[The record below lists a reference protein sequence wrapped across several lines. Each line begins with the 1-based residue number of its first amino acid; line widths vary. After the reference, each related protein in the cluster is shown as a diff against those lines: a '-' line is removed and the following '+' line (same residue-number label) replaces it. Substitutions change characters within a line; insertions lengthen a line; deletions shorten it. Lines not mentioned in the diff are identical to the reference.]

1 MYFVPEIQGRIL
13 TSFHFSLRDAG
24 YLFLGKSEVLLSR
37 SSLFVPVDLRNRIFA
52 KGKSGMTLADRFL
65 PVAEDA
71 HTDGAPIVDSRT
83 RASAFEAV
91 PVAQLV
97 VDTRGALTLANV
109 QARALFGLTQK
120 DMHQPVQD
128 LELSYRPVE
137 LRSLIDSARAKRHQV
152 SLRDI
157 EWRSSS
163 GDVRYFDVQV
173 VPLSASDGSPVG
185 TGVTFVDIT
194 RYRRLQESLEDSK
207 AKLETAF
214 EELQSTA
221 EELETTNEELQSTN
235 EELETTNEEL
245 QSTNEELETM
255 NEELQSTNEELE
267 TINDELRERTHDL
280 HQVNAFLESI
290 LVSIDA
296 GVAVVDDELRITAWN
311 SHAFDLWGLH
321 SDEVQGQHLANL
333 DLGLPVDEL
342 LPTVRSVIGGDGEP
356 EQLVVHART
365 RRGKEIEC
373 RIRCSQLLG
382 PDHAAAGAIILMEQ
396 VP

>member
-1 MYFVPEIQGRIL
+1 
-13 TSFHFSLRDAG
+13 
-24 YLFLGKSEVLLSR
+24 
-37 SSLFVPVDLRNRIFA
+37 
-52 KGKSGMTLADRFL
+52 
-65 PVAEDA
+65 
-71 HTDGAPIVDSRT
+71 
-83 RASAFEAV
+83 
-91 PVAQLV
+91 
-97 VDTRGALTLANV
+97 
-109 QARALFGLTQK
+109 
-120 DMHQPVQD
+120 
-128 LELSYRPVE
+128 
-137 LRSLIDSARAKRHQV
+137 
-152 SLRDI
+152 
-157 EWRSSS
+157 
-163 GDVRYFDVQV
+163 
-173 VPLSASDGSPVG
+173 
-185 TGVTFVDIT
+185 
-194 RYRRLQESLEDSK
+194 
-207 AKLETAF
+207 
-214 EELQSTA
+214 
-221 EELETTNEELQSTN
+221 
-235 EELETTNEEL
+235 
-245 QSTNEELETM
+245 M

-311 SHAFDLWGLH
+311 SHAFDLWGLR

-365 RRGKEIEC
+365 RRGQEIEC

>member
-1 MYFVPEIQGRIL
+1 M
-13 TSFHFSLRDAG
+13 SAG
-24 YLFLGKSEVLLSR
+24 
-37 SSLFVPVDLRNRIFA
+37 VD
-52 KGKSGMTLADRFL
+52 DRFM
-65 PVAEDA
+65 
-71 HTDGAPIVDSRT
+71 PIVDAGRIPAPPDDENRT
-83 RASAFEAV
+83 RAAAFDSV

-97 VDTRGALTLANV
+97 VDMRGVLSLANV
-109 QARALFGLTQK
+109 QARALFGLTHK
-120 DMHQPVQD
+120 DIGRPLQD

-137 LRSLIDSARAKRHQV
+137 LRSLIERARAERHQV
-152 SLRDI
+152 TLRDV
-157 EWRSSS
+157 EWRSAS
-163 GDVRYFDVQV
+163 GDGRFFDVQV
-173 VPLSASDGSPVG
+173 APLSGHDGSAVG
-185 TGVTFVDIT
+185 TGVAFLDVT
-194 RYRRLQESLEDSK
+194 RYRRLQESLEESK
-207 AKLETAF
+207 SKLETAY

-382 PDHAAAGAIILMEQ
+382 PDHAVAGAIILMEQ